1 MGVHGVL
8 MRLRAKFVGGEMISF
23 AVGGGGGVVGVCRN
37 IV

>member
-1 MGVHGVL
+1 

-23 AVGGGGGVVGVCRN
+23 AVSGGGGIVGVCRK

>member
-1 MGVHGVL
+1 

-23 AVGGGGGVVGVCRN
+23 AVSGGGSVVGVCRN

>member
-8 MRLRAKFVGGEMISF
+8 MRLRAQFVGGEMISF